1 MQKYQELIH
10 RAIDHIRSEQSPD
23 GSFVN
28 LSGHSPT
35 DFSHAIPRRT
45 TFFAS
50 TILTCLRHVE
60 RRTTD
65 IQNRAASFLLSEKSM
80 RWSFNYWARG
90 DGGNAT
96 MPYPPYPDDLDDT
109 FAALTALASYNP
121 SIIDGHILSSIA
133 KILTTQEMRAGG
145 PYRTWLVGNDAPAQ
159 WQDTD
164 IVVNA
169 TIGYFLSLVGVH
181 LPALEHF
188 ISEAVRENRLASPYY
203 PGIFHVGYFISRFY
217 KGNGNTDNAAIRGAL
232 ADIILGH
239 LHKYSAKNITT
250 LELAMTISSLVY
262 IGHREKI
269 AIAMADALAR
279 HVEHEGFMPYAF
291 CIDPTRDG
299 RRCYAGS
306 SALTAASARKL
317 SRYTARPNFHLPPRQ
332 HRRPPSMNISAA
344 SHEQHAPRSAVHCA
358 RPRSRRS
365 IKRRMKGSRSA
376 YDFHEAIYRSGIV
389 IPLDIV
395 EQLSL
400 ANLYGWMAYDIYDD
414 VLDGDENASS
424 IPCANFFLRALTE
437 IYSTL
442 AVQIPGM
449 AHLFR
454 TTMNR
459 IDDANAWEQKY
470 CCFPAIPSFGDYHT
484 LADRS
489 IGHAMGP
496 LAELLIAGY
505 SADSVEY
512 KNVELFFRHYLIARQ
527 IHDDAHDWVEDLL
540 RGRVTSVGT
549 LVLARFKERYSDKEV
564 ITLPGALMP
573 ELRAFLERGR
583 RRCGKLDNRTRA

>member
-1 MQKYQELIH
+1 
-10 RAIDHIRSEQSPD
+10 
-23 GSFVN
+23 
-28 LSGHSPT
+28 
-35 DFSHAIPRRT
+35 
-45 TFFAS
+45 
-50 TILTCLRHVE
+50 
-60 RRTTD
+60 
-65 IQNRAASFLLSEKSM
+65 
-80 RWSFNYWARG
+80 
-90 DGGNAT
+90 

-121 SIIDGHILSSIA
+121 SIIDGHVLSSIA
-133 KILTTQEMRAGG
+133 KILTTQEMREGG

-164 IVVNA
+164 IVVNG

-306 SALTAASARKL
+306 SALTAAFCAEALALYSAPEF
-317 SRYTARPNFHLPPRQ
+317 S
-332 HRRPPSMNISAA
+332 SSAA
-344 SHEQHAPRSAVHCA
+344 AAQAPTLHEHIRCLARTACA
-358 RPRSRRS
+358 AIGDSLREAAIAQIDKTTDER
-365 IKRRMKGSRSA
+365 ITMLA

-459 IDDANAWEQKY
+459 IDDANAWEQKH
-470 CCFPAIPSFGDYHT
+470 CCFPAIPSFGDHHT

-512 KNVELFFRHYLIARQ
+512 KNAESFFRHYLIARQ
-527 IHDDAHDWVEDLL
+527 IHDDAHDWAEDLL
-540 RGRVTSVGT
+540 RGRVTSVGA
-549 LVLARFKERYSDKEV
+549 LVLARFKERHSDKEV
-564 ITLPGALMP
+564 MIFSRRVDA
-573 ELRAFLERGR
+573 RVARVVLERGR